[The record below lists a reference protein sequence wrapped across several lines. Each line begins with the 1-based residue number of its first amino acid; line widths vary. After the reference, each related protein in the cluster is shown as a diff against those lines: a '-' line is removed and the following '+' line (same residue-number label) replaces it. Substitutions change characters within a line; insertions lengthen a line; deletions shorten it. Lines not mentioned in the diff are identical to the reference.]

1 VTDQKGAAEITVDV
15 ENLHREEV
23 FSDLQAASV
32 RRLTPV
38 KADGSTDT
46 SRDIIYIGETNLMT
60 QMGPLPV
67 QFPIEAK
74 SLDDAFSQF
83 AEGVKGAIER
93 LNERAKEMVREE
105 SQFAE
110 GVKGAIERLNE
121 RAKEMVR
128 EESSR
133 IVVPGA
139 APPGMGGAGIPGAR
153 PGSGKF
159 LFDK

>member
-1 VTDQKGAAEITVDV
+1 MIDQRGPSAAEITVDTT
-15 ENLHREEV
+15 NLHREEV
-23 FSDLQAASV
+23 FTDLQAASI

-38 KADGSTDT
+38 KTDGSQDDG
-46 SRDIIYIGETNLMT
+46 RDVIYIGETNLMT

-67 QFPIEAK
+67 QFPIEAE

-93 LNERAKEMVREE
+93 LNERAKEM
-105 SQFAE
+105 A
-110 GVKGAIERLNE
+110 
-121 RAKEMVR
+121 R

-139 APPGMGGAGIPGAR
+139 AAPGMAGPGMPGAG
-153 PGSGKF
+153 KH

>member
-1 VTDQKGAAEITVDV
+1 MTDQKGAEITVDV
-15 ENLHREEV
+15 DNLHREEV

-38 KADGSTDT
+38 KADGSTDA
-46 SRDIIYIGETNLMT
+46 SRDVIYIGETNLMT

-67 QFPIEAK
+67 QFPIEAT
-74 SLDDAFSQF
+74 SLEDAF
-83 AEGVKGAIER
+83 
-93 LNERAKEMVREE
+93 

-139 APPGMGGAGIPGAR
+139 TPPGMGGGIPGAR

>member
-1 VTDQKGAAEITVDV
+1 MTEKSDAAEISVDTG
-15 ENLHREEV
+15 NLHREEV
-23 FSDLQAASV
+23 FTDLQAASI

-38 KADGSTDT
+38 TADGSDDST
-46 SRDIIYIGETNLMT
+46 REVIYIGETNLMT

-74 SLDDAFSQF
+74 SLDDAF
-83 AEGVKGAIER
+83 G
-93 LNERAKEMVREE
+93 
-105 SQFAE
+105 QFAE

-139 APPGMGGAGIPGAR
+139 GAPGMGGAPGLGGAPGVPGVR
-153 PGSGKF
+153 PGPGGK
-159 LFDK
+159 LIR

>member
-1 VTDQKGAAEITVDV
+1 MIDQKGPSAAEITVDTT
-15 ENLHREEV
+15 NLHREEV
-23 FSDLQAASV
+23 FTDLQAASI

-38 KADGSTDT
+38 KADGSQDDG
-46 SRDIIYIGETNLMT
+46 RDVIYIGETNLMT

-93 LNERAKEMVREE
+93 LNERAKEM
-105 SQFAE
+105 A
-110 GVKGAIERLNE
+110 
-121 RAKEMVR
+121 R

-133 IVVPGA
+133 IVDPGA
-139 APPGMGGAGIPGAR
+139 AAPGMAGPGM
-153 PGSGKF
+153 PGVGKH

>member
-1 VTDQKGAAEITVDV
+1 MTDQQGTSAAEITVDTD
-15 ENLHREEV
+15 NLHREEV
-23 FSDLQAASV
+23 FTDLHAASI

-38 KADGSTDT
+38 KADGSTD
-46 SRDIIYIGETNLMT
+46 SGRDVIYIGETNLMT

-74 SLDDAFSQF
+74 SLGDAFNQF
-83 AEGVKGAIER
+83 AEGVKGA
-93 LNERAKEMVREE
+93 V
-105 SQFAE
+105 
-110 GVKGAIERLNE
+110 ERLNE

-139 APPGMGGAGIPGAR
+139 APPGPGSMGAPGVR

>member
-1 VTDQKGAAEITVDV
+1 MTDQRGASAAEITVDTT
-15 ENLHREEV
+15 NLHREEV
-23 FSDLQAASV
+23 FTDLQAASI

-38 KADGSTDT
+38 KSDGSQDNA
-46 SRDIIYIGETNLMT
+46 RDVIYIGETNLMT

-74 SLDDAFSQF
+74 DLDDAFSQF

-93 LNERAKEMVREE
+93 LNERAKEM
-105 SQFAE
+105 A
-110 GVKGAIERLNE
+110 
-121 RAKEMVR
+121 R

-139 APPGMGGAGIPGAR
+139 PAPGVGGLGTPGAGA
-153 PGSGKF
+153 GKF
-159 LFDK
+159 LLDK

>member
-1 VTDQKGAAEITVDV
+1 MTDQQGTSAAEISVDTD
-15 ENLHREEV
+15 NLHREEV
-23 FSDLQAASV
+23 FTDLHAASI

-38 KADGSTDT
+38 KADGSTD
-46 SRDIIYIGETNLMT
+46 SGRDVLYIGETNLMT

-67 QFPIEAK
+67 QFPIEAI

-83 AEGVKGAIER
+83 AEGVKGA
-93 LNERAKEMVREE
+93 V
-105 SQFAE
+105 
-110 GVKGAIERLNE
+110 ERLNE

-139 APPGMGGAGIPGAR
+139 APPGLGGVGAPGAR
-153 PGSGKF
+153 PGSGKV

>member
-1 VTDQKGAAEITVDV
+1 MTDQKGAAEITVDV

-46 SRDIIYIGETNLMT
+46 RRDVIYIGETNLMT

-93 LNERAKEMVREE
+93 LNERAKEMVRD
-105 SQFAE
+105 
-110 GVKGAIERLNE
+110 
-121 RAKEMVR
+121 
-128 EESSR
+128 ESSR

-139 APPGMGGAGIPGAR
+139 APAGMGGAGIPGGR

>member
-1 VTDQKGAAEITVDV
+1 VTDQSSTGAPEITVDTD
-15 ENLHREEV
+15 NLHREEV
-23 FSDLQAASV
+23 FTDLHAASV

-38 KADGSTDT
+38 KADGSDD
-46 SRDIIYIGETNLMT
+46 SGRDVIYIGETNLMT

-83 AEGVKGAIER
+83 
-93 LNERAKEMVREE
+93 
-105 SQFAE
+105 SE

-139 APPGMGGAGIPGAR
+139 AAPGMGGAGMPGAR
-153 PGSGKF
+153 PGTGKF

>member
-1 VTDQKGAAEITVDV
+1 VADQSSAGGPEITVDTA
-15 ENLHREEV
+15 NLHREEV
-23 FSDLQAASV
+23 FTDLQAASV

-38 KADGSTDT
+38 KADGSDDRG
-46 SRDIIYIGETNLMT
+46 RDVIYIGETNLMT

-93 LNERAKEMVREE
+93 LNERAKEM
-105 SQFAE
+105 A
-110 GVKGAIERLNE
+110 
-121 RAKEMVR
+121 R

-133 IVVPGA
+133 IVVPGT
-139 APPGMGGAGIPGAR
+139 APPGLGGAGAPGGRPGA
-153 PGSGKF
+153 GKF

>member
-1 VTDQKGAAEITVDV
+1 VTEQQGTSAAEISVDTD
-15 ENLHREEV
+15 NLHREEV
-23 FSDLQAASV
+23 FTDLHAASI

-38 KADGSTDT
+38 KADGSAD
-46 SRDIIYIGETNLMT
+46 SGRDVLYIGETNLMT

-74 SLDDAFSQF
+74 SLGDAFNQF
-83 AEGVKGAIER
+83 AEGVKGA
-93 LNERAKEMVREE
+93 V
-105 SQFAE
+105 
-110 GVKGAIERLNE
+110 ERLNE

-139 APPGMGGAGIPGAR
+139 APPGLGGMGAPGTR

-159 LFDK
+159 LLDK

>member
-1 VTDQKGAAEITVDV
+1 MTDQKGAAEITVDV

-38 KADGSTDT
+38 KTDGSTDT
-46 SRDIIYIGETNLMT
+46 RRGVIYIGETNLMT

-74 SLDDAFSQF
+74 SLEDAFSQF
-83 AEGVKGAIER
+83 AEGVKGAVER

-105 SQFAE
+105 
-110 GVKGAIERLNE
+110 N
-121 RAKEMVR
+121 
-128 EESSR
+128 SR

-139 APPGMGGAGIPGAR
+139 APPGMGGAGIPGGR

-159 LFDK
+159 LLDK

>member
-1 VTDQKGAAEITVDV
+1 MTDQKTTAAAEITVDV
-15 ENLHREEV
+15 HNLHREEV

-38 KADGSTDT
+38 KADGTTDE
-46 SRDIIYIGETNLMT
+46 SRDVIYIGETNLMT

-74 SLDDAFSQF
+74 SLEDAFSQF
-83 AEGVKGAIER
+83 ADGVKDAIER
-93 LNERAKEMVREE
+93 LNERAKEM
-105 SQFAE
+105 
-110 GVKGAIERLNE
+110 
-121 RAKEMVR
+121 MR

-139 APPGMGGAGIPGAR
+139 APPGMAGGGIPGAGVR
-153 PGSGKF
+153 PGTGKF

>member
-1 VTDQKGAAEITVDV
+1 MNDARGPSAAEITVDLA
-15 ENLHREEV
+15 NLHREEV
-23 FSDLQAASV
+23 FTDLQAASI

-38 KADGSTDT
+38 KSDGSQDT
-46 SRDIIYIGETNLMT
+46 GRDVIYIGETNLMT

-74 SLDDAFSQF
+74 DLDDAFGQF

-93 LNERAKEMVREE
+93 LNERAKEM
-105 SQFAE
+105 A
-110 GVKGAIERLNE
+110 
-121 RAKEMVR
+121 R

-139 APPGMGGAGIPGAR
+139 QGPGGPAMPGAGA
-153 PGSGKF
+153 GKF

>member
-1 VTDQKGAAEITVDV
+1 MNDKTDAAQISVDTS
-15 ENLHREEV
+15 NLHREEV
-23 FSDLQAASV
+23 FTDLQAASI

-38 KADGSTDT
+38 KADGSDD
-46 SRDIIYIGETNLMT
+46 SGRDVIYIGETNLMT

-93 LNERAKEMVREE
+93 LNERAKEM
-105 SQFAE
+105 A
-110 GVKGAIERLNE
+110 
-121 RAKEMVR
+121 R

-139 APPGMGGAGIPGAR
+139 AAPPGLGAAGLPGGGAAP
-153 PGSGKF
+153 GKF
-159 LFDK
+159 PFSK

>member
-1 VTDQKGAAEITVDV
+1 VTDQQGTSAAEISVDTD
-15 ENLHREEV
+15 NLHREEV
-23 FSDLQAASV
+23 FTDLHAASI

-38 KADGSTDT
+38 KADGSTD
-46 SRDIIYIGETNLMT
+46 SGRDVLYIGETNLMT

-74 SLDDAFSQF
+74 SLDDAFNQF
-83 AEGVKGAIER
+83 AEGVKQA
-93 LNERAKEMVREE
+93 V
-105 SQFAE
+105 
-110 GVKGAIERLNE
+110 ERLNE

-139 APPGMGGAGIPGAR
+139 TPPGPGGAGAPGMR

>member
-1 VTDQKGAAEITVDV
+1 MTDQRSTSAAEITVDTD
-15 ENLHREEV
+15 NLHREEV
-23 FSDLQAASV
+23 FTDLHAASI

-38 KADGSTDT
+38 NADGNPDNG
-46 SRDIIYIGETNLMT
+46 RDVMYIGETNLMT

-74 SLDDAFSQF
+74 SLGDAFNQF
-83 AEGVKGAIER
+83 ADGVKAAVG
-93 LNERAKEMVREE
+93 
-105 SQFAE
+105 
-110 GVKGAIERLNE
+110 RLNE

-139 APPGMGGAGIPGAR
+139 APPGLGGTGTPGMKPGA
-153 PGSGKF
+153 GKF
-159 LFDK
+159 LLDK

>member
-1 VTDQKGAAEITVDV
+1 VTDNSSASAAELSVDTD
-15 ENLHREEV
+15 NLHREEV
-23 FSDLQAASV
+23 FTDLRAASV

-38 KADGSTDT
+38 KADGSDD
-46 SRDIIYIGETNLMT
+46 SGREVIYIGETNLMT

-74 SLDDAFSQF
+74 SLEDAFNQF
-83 AEGVKGAIER
+83 AD
-93 LNERAKEMVREE
+93 
-105 SQFAE
+105 

-139 APPGMGGAGIPGAR
+139 GAAAGLGGAPGVPGMR
-153 PGSGKF
+153 PGGGKL

>member
-105 SQFAE
+105 S
-110 GVKGAIERLNE
+110 
-121 RAKEMVR
+121 
-128 EESSR
+128 SR

-139 APPGMGGAGIPGAR
+139 APPGIGGAGIPGAR

>member
-1 VTDQKGAAEITVDV
+1 MSAAEISVDTD
-15 ENLHREEV
+15 NLHREEV
-23 FSDLQAASV
+23 FTDLHAASI

-38 KADGSTDT
+38 KADGSAD
-46 SRDIIYIGETNLMT
+46 SDRDVIYIGETNLMT

-74 SLDDAFSQF
+74 SLGDAFSQF
-83 AEGVKGAIER
+83 AEGVKEAVER

-105 SQFAE
+105 
-110 GVKGAIERLNE
+110 N
-121 RAKEMVR
+121 
-128 EESSR
+128 SR

-139 APPGMGGAGIPGAR
+139 APPGPGGMGAAGMRPGA
-153 PGSGKF
+153 GKF

>member
-1 VTDQKGAAEITVDV
+1 MTDQQGMSAAEISVDTD
-15 ENLHREEV
+15 NLHREEV
-23 FSDLQAASV
+23 FTDLHAASI

-38 KADGSTDT
+38 KADGDTD
-46 SRDIIYIGETNLMT
+46 SGRDVIYIGETNLMT

-83 AEGVKGAIER
+83 AEGVKEA
-93 LNERAKEMVREE
+93 V
-105 SQFAE
+105 
-110 GVKGAIERLNE
+110 ERLNE

-139 APPGMGGAGIPGAR
+139 APPGLGGMGAPGVR

-159 LFDK
+159 LLDK